1 MNELDQFDK
10 MVEGFKK
17 IVKKI
22 ERWNYKDN
30 KEIQEELSLL
40 KQFSEQ
46 QIIMVSGFKKL
57 IDHLVLWIDFRIL

>member
-57 IDHLVLWIDFRIL
+57 IDHLVLWIDF

>member
-1 MNELDQFDK
+1 MSEFDQFDK
-10 MVEGFKK
+10 IVEGFRS

-22 ERWNYKDN
+22 GDSDYKNN

-46 QIIMVSGFKKL
+46 QIFIVG
-57 IDHLVLWIDFRIL
+57 IIHQVLGLMTLTPK